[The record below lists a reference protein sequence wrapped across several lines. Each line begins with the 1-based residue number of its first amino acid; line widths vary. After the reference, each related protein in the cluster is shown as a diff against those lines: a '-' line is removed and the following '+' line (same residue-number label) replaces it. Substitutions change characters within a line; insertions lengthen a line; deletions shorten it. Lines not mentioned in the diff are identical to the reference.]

1 MPRRTLGPPRPC
13 LVPALATM
21 QHHCKAVL
29 GAYAEIICICRRIPN
44 APARP
49 AIILMPRAYVYTHTH
64 RAYTRNIHSHVRY
77 QTLRRV
83 LPLMPR
89 AYVYTHTHIREIYT
103 PHVRYPVRYPVGY
116 THVYYFFGSS
126 YRLQPR
132 QLRGQCH
139 ASVTCY
145 GSHNM
150 I

>member
-103 PHVRYPVRYPVGY
+103 PHVRYPVYRPIRMFTTFLVLPIAYSRDDCMDSVMPV
-116 THVYYFFGSS
+116 
-126 YRLQPR
+126 L
-132 QLRGQCH
+132 L
-139 ASVTCY
+139 VTA
-145 GSHNM
+145 HTT
-150 I
+150 